1 MNDPDTD
8 RRQAVA
14 LFRYGVIAELLHLP
28 VGGKGLYT
36 HLAERAARE
45 YTIPGS
51 TRNRLAHYALTSA
64 ALSQARTVSAEH
76 VQTAREEV
84 AP

>member
-8 RRQAVA
+8 RRQAIA

-28 VGGKGLYT
+28 VGAKGLYT
-36 HLAERAARE
+36 HLAERAARD

-51 TRNRLAHYALTSA
+51 TLVKGHLN
-64 ALSQARTVSAEH
+64 
-76 VQTAREEV
+76 
-84 AP
+84 